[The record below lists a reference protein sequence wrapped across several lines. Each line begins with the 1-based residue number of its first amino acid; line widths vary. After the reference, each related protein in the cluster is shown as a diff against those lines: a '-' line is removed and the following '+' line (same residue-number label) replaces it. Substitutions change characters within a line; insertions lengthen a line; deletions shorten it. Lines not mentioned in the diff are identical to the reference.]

1 MERRG
6 IMKRVLSGVFLILLL
21 ISIIGCRD
29 KKKDDTVDSAQDSKQ
44 ETDSK
49 QGLASDFDENGNLNL
64 FPTKD
69 RPVIKTDFG
78 YYIFKFDE
86 NRLAHLTVVYNK
98 ETPEAA
104 QEMYDSMSSPGFI
117 QEDFQQI
124 VLNGQYIACSA
135 KEDSERYGYLFK
147 MSKLDILNNF
157 YNKKDAES

>member
-1 MERRG
+1 
-6 IMKRVLSGVFLILLL
+6 MKRVLSGVFLILLL
-21 ISIIGCRD
+21 FSIVGCRN
-29 KKKDDTVDSAQDSKQ
+29 KTKDAAMDSTYDSKQ

-49 QGLASDFDENGNLNL
+49 QGIAADFDENGNLNL
-64 FPTKD
+64 FPKKD

-86 NRLAHLTVVYNK
+86 NRLVHLTVVYNK

-104 QEMYDSMSSPGFI
+104 QEMYDSMSSPGFM

-124 VLNGQYIACSA
+124 VLSGQYVACSA

-157 YNKKDAES
+157 YNKKNAES